1 LKDFITYFRE
11 VQTSYENRAKGINRI
26 GQALNA
32 AVHPP
37 EFARSGGILETTNVL
52 REFQKESYVNAEN
65 AARVQAQIINDLI
78 ALRRDLSDKIKE
90 IRGLSGDFKS
100 SVERE
105 KEATRKEI
113 VKLTDALTAIDSNP
127 QGAAGKNDPYLI
139 KLGLEKQL
147 KRQID
152 EENYLHKVSY
162 HTALHIKSMIG
173 QCRRQDNVAHGKSGC
188 NNEE

>member
-1 LKDFITYFRE
+1 MKDFITYFRE

-32 AVHPP
+32 TVHPP

-65 AARVQAQIINDLI
+65 AAKVQARIINDLT
-78 ALRRDLSDKIKE
+78 ALRKDLSDKMKE
-90 IRGLSGDFKS
+90 IRGLSGDFKN

-162 HTALHIKSMIG
+162 CFTHILMFLSSI
-173 QCRRQDNVAHGKSGC
+173 
-188 NNEE
+188 